1 MRPTALARRHAI
13 LAGIGAATLGIA
25 LFAAPAR
32 GLAQAELQPLP
43 KPLPLQSPIADKNF
57 YPLQL
62 LQRLSA
68 TTPFPGEPAL
78 AEAAGAYRKRLSS
91 ALESCGEAAS
101 CYLDAARWTDAEV
114 QAVGAFLHALC
125 APATRPCERVVAP
138 LRASGTMALYRS
150 QGDAELLASAWRQSS
165 AAIGRIL
172 AVYGDGTPPRYPAID
187 GMAHEP
193 QAAAFARL
201 LRMSF
206 HIVLESPQSGLSL
219 IADAEKFALLLLSIA
234 GRDEA
239 GRFEPLEQ
247 GENAAAYR
255 DLAHI
260 AWRRFPYSAILV
272 PGQGLD
278 DDSIPL
284 SAGGRLRLE
293 LAVAR
298 FRAGLAPLLIVSG
311 GYVHPNRTRYCE
323 AIEMKRALVTD
334 YGIPPE
340 AILVEPHARHTTTN
354 LRNAVRLIYRYGML
368 FAKPVLVVT
377 DEQQAA
383 YIASAG
389 FDERN
394 RRETGVIPYSGKR
407 QLSPLTVEFLPAL
420 DALQQWPED
429 PLDP

>member
-1 MRPTALARRHAI
+1 MRPIALAHGCAI
-13 LAGIGAATLGIA
+13 LAGIGAAALGIA
-25 LFAAPAR
+25 LLVAPVR
-32 GLAQAELQPLP
+32 GLAQPLP
-43 KPLPLQSPIADKNF
+43 KPLPLQSSVADKNF

-78 AEAAGAYRKRLSS
+78 ADAAAAYRVRLAA
-91 ALESCGEAAS
+91 ALDACGEAAS
-101 CYLDAARWTDAEV
+101 CYLAAARWTDAEV
-114 QAVGAFLHALC
+114 QAVEAFLQDLC
-125 APATRPCERVVAP
+125 APATRHCERVVAP
-138 LRASGTMALYRS
+138 LRASGALALYRS
-150 QGDAELLASAWRQSS
+150 QGDAELLVTAWRQSS

-187 GMAHEP
+187 AMAHDP
-193 QAAAFARL
+193 QSPGFARL
-201 LRMSF
+201 LRTSLQV
-206 HIVLESPQSGLSL
+206 VLETPRNGLSL
-219 IADAEKFALLLLSIA
+219 IADAEKFALLLLAIA

-255 DLAHI
+255 HLASI
-260 AWRRFPYSAILV
+260 SWRRFPYSAILI

-284 SAGGRLRLE
+284 AAGGRLRLE
-293 LAVAR
+293 LSVAR

-323 AIEMKRALVTD
+323 AIEMKRALIAD
-334 YGIPPE
+334 YAIPPE

-354 LRNAVRLIYRYGML
+354 LRNAVRLIYRYGMP
-368 FAKPVLVVT
+368 FEKPVLIVT

-394 RRETGVIPYSGKR
+394 RRETGVIPYTGKR